1 MPIVLVHGYGAAS
14 GYLLPTA
21 EHLAPHHPVYVP
33 DLPGWGKS
41 DEPDHAL
48 DLAELADVL
57 AGFIRVQQLSPV
69 VLLGNSFGCQI
80 IVEFSVRY
88 PDLVHRAVLV
98 GPTLDPETRSVARL
112 AWRLAKTTVREH
124 PMQLLIA
131 GRDYL
136 RFGIRNAIKTLQF
149 MIDDPLVEKLR
160 RMPVPVL
167 LVRGEHDPIATQE
180 WIEKM
185 DGLIPNAQTVVI
197 PGAGHAPNF
206 DEPDE
211 LAALVQRFLD
221 ESAVQP

>member
-1 MPIVLVHGYGAAS
+1 
-14 GYLLPTA
+14 
-21 EHLAPHHPVYVP
+21 
-33 DLPGWGKS
+33 
-41 DEPDHAL
+41 
-48 DLAELADVL
+48 
-57 AGFIRVQQLSPV
+57 
-69 VLLGNSFGCQI
+69 
-80 IVEFSVRY
+80 
-88 PDLVHRAVLV
+88 
-98 GPTLDPETRSVARL
+98 
-112 AWRLAKTTVREH
+112 
-124 PMQLLIA
+124 MQLLIA